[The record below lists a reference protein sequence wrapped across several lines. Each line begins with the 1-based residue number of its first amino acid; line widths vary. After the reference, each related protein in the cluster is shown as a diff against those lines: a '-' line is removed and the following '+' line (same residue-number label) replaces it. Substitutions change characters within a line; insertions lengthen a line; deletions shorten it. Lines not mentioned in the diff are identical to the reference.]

1 MPKLLTPKNVIIFI
15 AICVAIGL
23 TVFFIV
29 KREHFGDDLQCPKK
43 PQLPKDVTKKC
54 CPCIQQNKPGDKPDA
69 NKCQQLTSQFGGDW
83 ECTTMDGFPIPICRN
98 LTPPPFC

>member
-29 KREHFGDDLQCPKK
+29 KREHFGDDDIKCPEK
-43 PQLPKDVTKKC
+43 PQLPKDVTTKC
-54 CPCIQQNKPGDKPDA
+54 CPCIQQNKPDD
-69 NKCQQLTSQFGGDW
+69 NKCKNLTKLFGGDW
-83 ECTTMDGFPIPICRN
+83 ECSTMAGFPKPICRN
-98 LTPPPFC
+98 LEPPPFC